1 MKVRLKGSIPRVGKH
16 PPRRLGDENSGV
28 RGGLME
34 LIWHVNHQWRMTG
47 GVAGVKVKLSFCV
60 NTFLLRGV

>member
-1 MKVRLKGSIPRVGKH
+1 
-16 PPRRLGDENSGV
+16 
-28 RGGLME
+28 ME